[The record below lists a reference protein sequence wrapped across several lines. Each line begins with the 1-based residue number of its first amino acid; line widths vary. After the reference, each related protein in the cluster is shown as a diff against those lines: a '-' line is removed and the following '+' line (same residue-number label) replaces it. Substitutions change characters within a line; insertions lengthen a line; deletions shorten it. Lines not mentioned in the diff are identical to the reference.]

1 MKLDVPTR
9 DEVRALAEK
18 HFLIEKENESAGV
31 GYWGMAN
38 EYVFRKKS
46 Q

>member
-1 MKLDVPTR
+1 MKLGVPTR
-9 DEVRALAEK
+9 DGVRAPAEK
-18 HFLIEKENESAGV
+18 HFLIEEENESEGV

-38 EYVFRKKS
+38 TYVFRKKN